1 MTSPVSDSTPSDFWR
16 RLQNAGI
23 DPDDSEELRLNKSL
37 LMLATGL
44 ASVGIILWV
53 AIYSILGPQF
63 STTVPLAF
71 QLLLAGNMLI
81 YIKSRNFDYFR
92 VTQLGLF
99 LFLPFV
105 AQWLGGTIISASGV
119 SLWGLLAPVGAI
131 LCIGVSQSVGW
142 FIAWVVLSAV
152 SGAVDFYL
160 ADFSLVAQKA
170 SVPVRT
176 TLVFFTLNFISVAT
190 IIYML
195 LRLSIAEKRK
205 AQKAL
210 EKALGQ
216 IEIEQERSEKLL
228 LNILPGSIADRLKN
242 SDKTIADGFA
252 DVTVMFADIV
262 NFTQVAANMSPSQV
276 FTMLNRIFSAFDELA
291 EEFGLEKI
299 KTIGDAYM
307 VAGGLN
313 EDIDDYAAAIADMAI
328 AMRDLLRRDFSVNAS
343 HLEVRIGIGTGPI
356 VAGVLGKKK
365 FIYDLW
371 GDTVN
376 IASRITSEG
385 VPGMIQCDTTTYHR
399 LLPNFEF
406 HEPQT
411 IYLKGKGNMTVYR
424 LVGRR
429 NAAGET
435 TGNPEN

>member
-176 TLVFFTLNFISVAT
+176 TLVFFHAQLHLGGDHHLHAAASFDSG
-190 IIYML
+190 
-195 LRLSIAEKRK
+195 K
-205 AQKAL
+205 AQ
-210 EKALGQ
+210 G
-216 IEIEQERSEKLL
+216 
-228 LNILPGSIADRLKN
+228 
-242 SDKTIADGFA
+242 
-252 DVTVMFADIV
+252 
-262 NFTQVAANMSPSQV
+262 
-276 FTMLNRIFSAFDELA
+276 A
-291 EEFGLEKI
+291 E
-299 KTIGDAYM
+299 
-307 VAGGLN
+307 
-313 EDIDDYAAAIADMAI
+313 
-328 AMRDLLRRDFSVNAS
+328 
-343 HLEVRIGIGTGPI
+343 GP
-356 VAGVLGKKK
+356 
-365 FIYDLW
+365 
-371 GDTVN
+371 
-376 IASRITSEG
+376 
-385 VPGMIQCDTTTYHR
+385 
-399 LLPNFEF
+399 
-406 HEPQT
+406 
-411 IYLKGKGNMTVYR
+411 
-424 LVGRR
+424 
-429 NAAGET
+429 
-435 TGNPEN
+435 

>member
-1 MTSPVSDSTPSDFWR
+1 ME
-16 RLQNAGI
+16 RLRNAGI
-23 DPDDSEELRLNKSL
+23 EPSDSEEVRLSKSL

-44 ASVGIILWV
+44 ASVAIMVWV
-53 AIYSILGPQF
+53 ALYWALGPVF
-63 STTVPLAF
+63 SATLPLAF
-71 QLLLAGNMLI
+71 QLLLAGNMLL
-81 YIKSRNFDYFR
+81 YLRTRNFEYFR
-92 VTQLGLF
+92 VSQLGLF

-105 AQWLGGTIISASGV
+105 AQWSSDIVSSSGV
-119 SLWGLLAPVGAI
+119 LIWAMLAPIGAI
-131 LCIGVSQSVGW
+131 LCIGVRKSIGW
-142 FIAWVVLSAV
+142 FAAWAILTAI
-152 SGAVDFYL
+152 SGL
-160 ADFSLVAQKA
+160 ADWYIADPMFTPKPI
-170 SVPVRT
+170 VPTRT
-176 TLVFFTLNFISVAT
+176 TIVFFALNFIAFS
-190 IIYML
+190 IIIFAL
-195 LRLSIAEKRK
+195 LRLSIGMNRK
-205 AQKAL
+205 MHQSLQVAHQ
-210 EKALGQ
+210 Q
-216 IEIEQERSEKLL
+216 IKIEQERSEKLL
-228 LNILPGSIADRLKN
+228 LNILPGSIADRLRN

-276 FTMLNRIFSAFDELA
+276 FAMLNRIFSAFDELA
-291 EEFGLEKI
+291 EHYGLEKI

-313 EDIDDYAAAIADMAI
+313 EDLSDYSAAVADMAI
-328 AMRDLLRRDFSVNAS
+328 AMRELLRKDFAINAS

-385 VPGMIQCDTTTYHR
+385 VPGMIQCDTMTYHR
-399 LLPNFEF
+399 LAVNFDF

-424 LVGRR
+424 LIGRKGVAGDAEAQGAADP
-429 NAAGET
+429 NAPAALT
-435 TGNPEN
+435 